1 MTRSSERTDPTLRT
15 EDLEVRQDPR
25 EQRLTTADLLDG
37 GSAAGADDESDAVRL
52 LEESETE
59 AFQQRWGEV
68 QAQFVDDPRDAV
80 RAADTLVA
88 EVVQSLVTGFAQ
100 HKSELEA
107 QWSRDEEPDTEQL
120 RQALRRYRFFF
131 SRLLAT

>member
-1 MTRSSERTDPTLRT
+1 MSRSSERTDPTLGT
-15 EDLEVRQDPR
+15 QDLEVHDDPR
-25 EQRLTTADLLDG
+25 EEGLTTADLLDG
-37 GSAAGADDESDAVRL
+37 SGTDEPDDQSDEVRL
-52 LEESETE
+52 LEESDTE
-59 AFQQRWGEV
+59 AFQRRWNEV

-100 HKSELEA
+100 HKSALEA

>member
-1 MTRSSERTDPTLRT
+1 MTRSSERTEPTPRT
-15 EDLEVRQDPR
+15 EDLDLPEDAR
-25 EQRLTTADLLDG
+25 EERLTTADLLDA
-37 GSAAGADDESDAVRL
+37 GSADGPDAEPHEVRLLDESD
-52 LEESETE
+52 TE
-59 AFQQRWGEV
+59 AFQLRWSEV
-68 QAQFVDDPRDAV
+68 QAQFVDDPREAV

-88 EVVQSLVTGFAQ
+88 EVVQSLVTGFAE
-100 HKSELEA
+100 HKSGLEA

>member
-15 EDLEVRQDPR
+15 EDLEVQQDHR
-25 EQRLTTADLLDG
+25 EDLTTADLLDR
-37 GSAAGADDESDAVRL
+37 GSTDSTDDQQDEVHL
-52 LEESETE
+52 LEDSDTA

-68 QAQFVDDPRDAV
+68 QAQFVDDPREAV

-100 HKSELEA
+100 HKSALEA